1 MRLRLLEAQ
10 DVLHC
15 LSAWPF
21 PGVGNDLAAPV
32 IERALAEGRLQGAII
47 EDPANGAMLA
57 FGMSAFVGGASVD
70 SAVRWSQPLVASLL
84 QAEATG
90 TRPLLAPQAQLAAAQ
105 ADDLHLVVLAYRQHS
120 FDSQLERA
128 QAVLA
133 AGHAAYRLMHEGYP
147 LRSVWQEGEAADEAW
162 MCAGGLQVKQV
173 YPSATGPGRILCGVR
188 IEDIDSPWPSHTVSF
203 LFRRTVSRLNLTPMQ
218 RQVAHLALWNLS
230 DEQMARRLTI
240 SPETVRQHWRGIFER
255 VQLTH
260 PGILAAPMRDEAP
273 AGRGPEKR
281 GRVLEFLRGNLHE
294 VRPMS

>member
-1 MRLRLLEAQ
+1 
-10 DVLHC
+10 
-15 LSAWPF
+15 
-21 PGVGNDLAAPV
+21 
-32 IERALAEGRLQGAII
+32 
-47 EDPANGAMLA
+47 MLA
-57 FGMSAFVGGASVD
+57 FGMSGFVGGASVD

-84 QAEATG
+84 QGEATG

-105 ADDLHLVVLAYRQHS
+105 ADDLHLVAPAYRQHS

-162 MCAGGLQVKQV
+162 MCTGGLQVKQV

-188 IEDIDSPWPSHTVSF
+188 SEDIDSPWPSHTVSF

-230 DEQMARRLTI
+230 DDQTARRLAI

-255 VQLTH
+255 VQGTLRASWPRQRATKR
-260 PGILAAPMRDEAP
+260 PT
-273 AGRGPEKR
+273 GRGPEKR
-281 GRVLEFLRGNLHE
+281 GRVLEFFRGTCTRCDPCPEGCLGPTSRRTICAHLAPTTRKDSPALVTQE
-294 VRPMS
+294 T